1 MKRNRTYIA
10 DSKAAKVVVYERV
23 STDKQETA
31 QQSRTVNAWL
41 KAHGMEA
48 TMTVAE
54 EGVSGGVSYK
64 DRKLGKVVLPL
75 LGRGDAL
82 VVAEVSRL
90 GRSMSDINK
99 LVNDE
104 LKPKGVRLVVVQ
116 MGLDL
121 DCANLKAIDEMILFA
136 FGFAAQMEKE
146 LIQERTQSAINV
158 RKDAIKA
165 NGSFVAKRSGRTVTK
180 LGSPEIGKATAA
192 AAAAKRRKAQQ
203 DANNVLIWSMLQPL
217 EVNGNA
223 PTTDALK
230 GFVLE
235 CAEKGIKTATG
246 KDMKVASARN
256 CYYYLKRIF
265 A

>member
-1 MKRNRTYIA
+1 MRKNRTFS
-10 DSKAAKVVVYERV
+10 DSQAAKVVVYERV
-23 STDKQETA
+23 STNKQETA
-31 QQSRTVNAWL
+31 QQSRTVNEWL
-41 KAHGMEA
+41 KAHGLEA
-48 TMTVAE
+48 DLTVSE

-64 DRKLGKVVLPL
+64 DRKLGKEVLPL
-75 LGRGDAL
+75 LGWGDVL
-82 VVAEVSRL
+82 IVAEVSRL

-136 FGFAAQMEKE
+136 FGFGAQMEKE

-158 RKDAIKA
+158 RKDAIA
-165 NGSFVAKRSGRTVTK
+165 RDGGFVAKRSGRFVTK
-180 LGSPEIGKATAA
+180 LGSTAIGKATD
-192 AAAAKRRKAQQ
+192 AAAKAKRQKARSN
-203 DANNVLIWSMLQPL
+203 ANNLLIWSMLKPL
-217 EVNGNA
+217 EVNGAA

-230 GFVLE
+230 GFILE
-235 CAEKGIKTATG
+235 CAEKGIKTNTG
-246 KDMKVASARN
+246 KDMRLASARN

-265 A
+265 D